1 MPYSVVSN
9 IGKEN
14 FTMDEKSIASLRGTQ
29 KLSLDAR
36 VIEQAA
42 RSGCT
47 RYRTAVSAGISP
59 DNLSI
64 AVYGDSSG
72 DNGISPFARAIG
84 IAFEHWLIDKD
95 AFAMKEAYDLMAGW
109 RPEIVENFIDLLDS
123 NNLAE
128 AEARTAEVIDRRIK
142 TGEGPNLIFGAR
154 LSLVTASGAAH
165 VRPDLLIARPG
176 WKHFRVGEIKSYLD
190 LDGRTDGTEIGKAVR
205 QASVGIVAMRQNFGV
220 DSTEDEVDLILR
232 VARNPGA
239 TVRTLDAGVEVS
251 SIMEFISLVPK
262 EIKDALEITGGLTLS
277 SKKSLEKIPHR
288 FEPACKGACALYESC
303 HTEAIAND
311 ELSLLGPN
319 AVLALEGVSGLSRA
333 IELASGAI
341 PLNEEEERVAPSL
354 VASWEMSESL
364 EKKYPIG

>member
-1 MPYSVVSN
+1 
-9 IGKEN
+9 
-14 FTMDEKSIASLRGTQ
+14 MDEKSIASLRGTQ

-165 VRPDLLIARPG
+165 VRPDML
-176 WKHFRVGEIKSYLD
+176 
-190 LDGRTDGTEIGKAVR
+190 
-205 QASVGIVAMRQNFGV
+205 IVAMRQNFGV